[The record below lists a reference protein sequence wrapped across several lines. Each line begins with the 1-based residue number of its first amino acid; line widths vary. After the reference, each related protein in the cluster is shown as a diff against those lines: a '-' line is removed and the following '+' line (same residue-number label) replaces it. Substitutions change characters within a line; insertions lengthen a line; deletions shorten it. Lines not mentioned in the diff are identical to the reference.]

1 MTMYERG
8 TPERTLVVDEW
19 EGGFG
24 WIAHPEEDS
33 RRASHAVVGSD
44 GVWLF
49 DPIDVPGL
57 NRAIASLG
65 DVVGVAVLSNH
76 HSRDADVFAERYDVP
91 VTVPAWFDD
100 VTDEFDA
107 PVERVSDDIGASGFT
122 LRRVDPLPT
131 WREGV
136 AWRESDRTLYTADVV
151 STIPLSRVGDER
163 IAPYLLS
170 RLFPPRRVFADL
182 EPERIICGHGTGVF
196 EDAATALDDALA
208 GARSNFLPAL
218 FENGPE
224 QVRAIWG
231 AMRD

>member
-1 MTMYERG
+1 MYERG
-8 TPERTLVVDEW
+8 PSERTLVVDEW
-19 EGGFG
+19 ADGFG

-33 RRASHAVVGSD
+33 RRASHAVASDD

-49 DPIDVPGL
+49 DPIDAPGL
-57 NRAIASLG
+57 DRPIASLG
-65 DVVGVAVLSNH
+65 AVAGIAVLSNY

-91 VTVPAWFDD
+91 VTVPAWFDGVAD
-100 VTDEFDA
+100 DLDA
-107 PVERVSDDIGASGFT
+107 PVERVSDDIGTSGFT
-122 LRRVDPLPT
+122 LRRVDPLPS

-151 STIPLSRVGDER
+151 SALRLYRVGDER

-196 EDAATALDDALA
+196 EDASRALDDALA
-208 GARSNFLPAL
+208 GARLNFPQAL

-231 AMRD
+231 AVRD